1 LAFPHFLTRYCI
13 IEQYNDFMMAVTTY
27 VLLGHD
33 VRILC
38 FPPSADNGFA
48 FFVQMSFVLFVLEMV
63 LHFFAKSDFSK
74 GPFEITGY
82 AFSFYFWLDLLV
94 VLSIVPDVDWLASA
108 TGIRGTIFDSPGE

>member
-1 LAFPHFLTRYCI
+1 
-13 IEQYNDFMMAVTTY
+13 MMAVTTY
-27 VLLGHD
+27 VLFNHD

-38 FPPSADNGFA
+38 FPPSADVGFA

-74 GPFEITGY
+74 GPFDIKGY

-94 VLSIVPDVDWLASA
+94 VLSIVPDVDWLASVI
-108 TGIRGTIFDSPGE
+108 GIRGTIFDSPGELWSVPSLYLVVFQKYIY